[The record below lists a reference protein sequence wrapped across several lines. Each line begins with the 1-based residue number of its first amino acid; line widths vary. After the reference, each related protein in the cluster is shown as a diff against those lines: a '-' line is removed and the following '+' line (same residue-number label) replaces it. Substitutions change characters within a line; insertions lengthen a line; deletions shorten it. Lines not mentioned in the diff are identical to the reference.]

1 MDRLTSGPDRDVWVD
16 VQSARPFAFRS
27 PFGGADFVLMLVD
40 GVGVVDGEQHA
51 LGAEIIRQGCR
62 YAVCAGRGCSSW
74 DDTIDQA
81 YLETDPDFNPPDDR
95 FVMTSWHVEWDAPDI
110 ADFFLRLTSFGDFT
124 AERFLV
130 LLLGATPEVER
141 EVRAELAR
149 RL

>member
-1 MDRLTSGPDRDVWVD
+1 MERLPSDPGRDVWID

-27 PFGGADFVLMLVD
+27 PFGGADFVLLLVD
-40 GVGVVDGEQHA
+40 GVGVADGEQHA
-51 LGAEIIRQGCR
+51 LSAEILRQGCR
-62 YAVCAGRGCSSW
+62 YAVCTGRGCDIWHVS
-74 DDTIDQA
+74 IDVA
-81 YLETDPDFNPPDDR
+81 YLEANADFRLWDDR
-95 FVMTSWHVEWDAPDI
+95 FAMTSWHVEWDAPDI